1 MWVEQIRLLLLDAPF
16 IGDFT
21 QVPFLFRP
29 FLMLVTLGVVSG
41 VVGVVVNLRRL
52 EFNAEAMVHSVFPGV
67 VAGAVFGGLDMIIPG
82 AGLVGIVVAVVLTVV
97 GKRGVHTSEAGTA
110 VVLTSFFSLGIVLSL
125 RLGDKSGQLEALMF
139 GRLLEVTNQRLEQ
152 SLIVCAVALLMVAV
166 TWKRQIF
173 VAFDRVQA
181 QAQGVNVLAIDLIIN
196 VALAAVVIAA
206 ASAVGVLLVVG
217 YLVVPGATAH
227 GPHHGDYRDRRG
239 GGGWSD
245 RYEDHARGHSAP
257 RIAAG
262 GRRIVGDRGIFCR
275 ASSRLCAQ
283 QDRGTLM
290 DTSLVH
296 TSLWEIVRLPLVEI
310 CIVGALAGLVGV
322 FAVLKRRVFFAESV
336 THGTFPGAVLG
347 VVVGSSLSQG
357 DHHVLSLWLFA
368 GAFALC
374 VPLAGVMYALAR
386 IPGQSSQ
393 AAAGVVLTVGFAL
406 GYFLNT
412 WFAPCWM

>member
-21 QVPFLFRP
+21 QAPFLFRP

-173 VAFDRVQA
+173 VAFDRAQA
-181 QAQGVNVLAIDLIIN
+181 QAQGVNVLVIDLIIN
-196 VALAAVVIAA
+196 IAIAAVVIAA
-206 ASAVGVLLVVG
+206 ASAVGVLL
-217 YLVVPGATAH
+217 
-227 GPHHGDYRDRRG
+227 
-239 GGGWSD
+239 
-245 RYEDHARGHSAP
+245 E
-257 RIAAG
+257 AA
-262 GRRIVGDRGIFCR
+262 D
-275 ASSRLCAQ
+275 SPS
-283 QDRGTLM
+283 
-290 DTSLVH
+290 
-296 TSLWEIVRLPLVEI
+296 
-310 CIVGALAGLVGV
+310 
-322 FAVLKRRVFFAESV
+322 
-336 THGTFPGAVLG
+336 
-347 VVVGSSLSQG
+347 
-357 DHHVLSLWLFA
+357 
-368 GAFALC
+368 
-374 VPLAGVMYALAR
+374 
-386 IPGQSSQ
+386 
-393 AAAGVVLTVGFAL
+393 
-406 GYFLNT
+406 
-412 WFAPCWM
+412 

>member
-21 QVPFLFRP
+21 QAPFLFRP

-173 VAFDRVQA
+173 VAFDRAQA

-196 VALAAVVIAA
+196 VAIAAVVIAA

-217 YLVVPGATAH
+217 YLVVPGATA
-227 GPHHGDYRDRRG
+227 RLL
-239 GGGWSD
+239 
-245 RYEDHARGHSAP
+245 ARTV
-257 RIAAG
+257 RTMVIIAIVVGVAG
-262 GRRIVGDRGIFCR
+262 GLIGMKIML
-275 ASSRLCAQ
+275 A
-283 QDRGTLM
+283 
-290 DTSLVH
+290 DTPHPVS
-296 TSLWEIVRLPLVEI
+296 P
-310 CIVGALAGLVGV
+310 
-322 FAVLKRRVFFAESV
+322 
-336 THGTFPGAVLG
+336 
-347 VVVGSSLSQG
+347 
-357 DHHVLSLWLFA
+357 
-368 GAFALC
+368 
-374 VPLAGVMYALAR
+374 
-386 IPGQSSQ
+386 Q
-393 AAAGVVLTVGFAL
+393 AAVALSVIGAYFAAL
-406 GYFLNT
+406 PVAYVRSRIG
-412 WFAPCWM
+412 AR

>member
-1 MWVEQIRLLLLDAPF
+1 MWVEQIRILLLDAPF

-21 QVPFLFRP
+21 QAPFLFRP

-181 QAQGVNVLAIDLIIN
+181 QAQGVNVLAIDLI
-196 VALAAVVIAA
+196 
-206 ASAVGVLLVVG
+206 
-217 YLVVPGATAH
+217 T
-227 GPHHGDYRDRRG
+227 
-239 GGGWSD
+239 
-245 RYEDHARGHSAP
+245 
-257 RIAAG
+257 
-262 GRRIVGDRGIFCR
+262 
-275 ASSRLCAQ
+275 
-283 QDRGTLM
+283 
-290 DTSLVH
+290 
-296 TSLWEIVRLPLVEI
+296 
-310 CIVGALAGLVGV
+310 
-322 FAVLKRRVFFAESV
+322 
-336 THGTFPGAVLG
+336 
-347 VVVGSSLSQG
+347 
-357 DHHVLSLWLFA
+357 
-368 GAFALC
+368 
-374 VPLAGVMYALAR
+374 
-386 IPGQSSQ
+386 
-393 AAAGVVLTVGFAL
+393 
-406 GYFLNT
+406 
-412 WFAPCWM
+412 

>member
-21 QVPFLFRP
+21 QAPFLFRP

-97 GKRGVHTSEAGTA
+97 GKRGVHTSEDGTA

-196 VALAAVVIAA
+196 VAIAAVVIAA
-206 ASAVGVLLVVG
+206 ASAVGVVG
-217 YLVVPGATAH
+217 YLVVPGATA
-227 GPHHGDYRDRRG
+227 RLL
-239 GGGWSD
+239 
-245 RYEDHARGHSAP
+245 ARTV
-257 RIAAG
+257 RTMVIIAIVVGVAG
-262 GRRIVGDRGIFCR
+262 GLIGMKIML
-275 ASSRLCAQ
+275 A
-283 QDRGTLM
+283 
-290 DTSLVH
+290 DTPHPVS
-296 TSLWEIVRLPLVEI
+296 P
-310 CIVGALAGLVGV
+310 
-322 FAVLKRRVFFAESV
+322 
-336 THGTFPGAVLG
+336 
-347 VVVGSSLSQG
+347 
-357 DHHVLSLWLFA
+357 
-368 GAFALC
+368 
-374 VPLAGVMYALAR
+374 
-386 IPGQSSQ
+386 Q
-393 AAAGVVLTVGFAL
+393 AAVALSVIGAYFAAL
-406 GYFLNT
+406 PVAYVRSRIG
-412 WFAPCWM
+412 AH

>member
-21 QVPFLFRP
+21 QAPFLFRP

-173 VAFDRVQA
+173 VAFDRAQA
-181 QAQGVNVLAIDLIIN
+181 QAQGVNVLVID
-196 VALAAVVIAA
+196 AA

-217 YLVVPGATAH
+217 YLVVPGATA
-227 GPHHGDYRDRRG
+227 RLL
-239 GGGWSD
+239 
-245 RYEDHARGHSAP
+245 ARTV
-257 RIAAG
+257 RTMVIIAIVVGVAG
-262 GRRIVGDRGIFCR
+262 GLIGMKIML
-275 ASSRLCAQ
+275 A
-283 QDRGTLM
+283 
-290 DTSLVH
+290 DTPHPVS
-296 TSLWEIVRLPLVEI
+296 P
-310 CIVGALAGLVGV
+310 
-322 FAVLKRRVFFAESV
+322 
-336 THGTFPGAVLG
+336 
-347 VVVGSSLSQG
+347 
-357 DHHVLSLWLFA
+357 
-368 GAFALC
+368 
-374 VPLAGVMYALAR
+374 
-386 IPGQSSQ
+386 Q
-393 AAAGVVLTVGFAL
+393 AAVALSVIGAYFAAL
-406 GYFLNT
+406 PVAYVRSRIG
-412 WFAPCWM
+412 AR